1 VHFLLSAVVFIVLL
15 GVLVLFHE
23 FGHFVMAKLFRMKV
37 YEFAFGFGPV
47 LARLFKRNETE
58 YTIHA
63 IPAGGFVRIAGMDP
77 GEEGNVE
84 GGFNSKPIWQRALV
98 IFAGPFMSL
107 ILGYLVLLMM
117 GFVWGINVQN
127 TTIENVPD
135 DTPAKAAGIRE
146 GDTIIAVDGKPVA
159 DGYHLRK
166 AINRS
171 QGDTITIDV
180 KRNGKIE
187 KLRVKPQVISIR
199 KIGVELVDTEPKI
212 KQVKDGSIADKAGL
226 RAGDIIFSIESTGRN
241 KTDITVKRNEN
252 NEKLHV
258 NAEITDLESFSKIG
272 AELYELKTTV
282 KRVPE
287 GSPADVA
294 GLRKGDVLVSL
305 NSTKIPD
312 SGTLEQVL
320 SVTDKPETTLVVDR
334 NGKQVELKVK
344 PKVIVPAIAKQIG
357 VRLEYK
363 NVYTRLVG
371 PEQKEDG
378 KKAYTNLLGGIKLGT
393 IETYRWTS
401 DTIQG
406 LFSKQIKQA
415 GGVIAIG
422 AITGKAVAAGAYNV
436 FFLLAM
442 LSITL
447 AVINLIP
454 WPILDGGHLLFLFI
468 EKIRG
473 KQLEPS
479 KWNAIQLAG
488 LVVII
493 GLAVFLVGYDIA
505 RIDMWSN
512 LK

>member
-1 VHFLLSAVVFIVLL
+1 MHFLLSTVVFIALL

-23 FGHFVMAKLFRMKV
+23 FGHFAIAKLFRMKV

-47 LARLFKRNETE
+47 LARLFKRGETE

-63 IPAGGFVRIAGMDP
+63 VPAGGFVRIAGMEP
-77 GEEGNVE
+77 GEEGDVE

-107 ILGYLVLLMM
+107 VLGYLVLLMM
-117 GFVWGINVQN
+117 GFVWGFNISG
-127 TTIENVPD
+127 TTIKELPD
-135 DTPAKAAGIRE
+135 NSPAKAAGIKV
-146 GDTIIAVDGKPVA
+146 GDVVVAVDGKQVS
-159 DGYHLRK
+159 DGYEMRK
-166 AINRS
+166 TINRS
-171 QGDTITIDV
+171 QGSLINIDV
-180 KRNGKIE
+180 RRNGQIE
-187 KLRVKPQVISIR
+187 AIQVKPQVINLR
-199 KIGVELVDTEPKI
+199 KIGAELDDSIPTI
-212 KQVKDGSIADKAGL
+212 KQVKEGSIAAGAGL
-226 RAGDIIFSIESTGRN
+226 REGDVISSINEPVNNTTNIG
-241 KTDITVKRNEN
+241 IKRNGA
-252 NEKLHV
+252 EKEIRV
-258 NAEITDLESFSKIG
+258 SAEITSLDSLKKIG

-282 KRVPE
+282 KRVPD
-287 GSPADVA
+287 GTPAADA
-294 GLRKGDVLVSL
+294 GLRQGDVIVSL
-305 NSTKIPD
+305 NGAKITH
-312 SGTLEQVL
+312 SGNFEQVL
-320 SVTDKPETTLVVDR
+320 SVAENPESTIVVAR
-334 NGKQVELKVK
+334 NGNLKELKII
-344 PKVIVPAIAKQIG
+344 PKVVIPDIGKQIG
-357 VRLEYK
+357 VLLSNETVR
-363 NVYTRLVG
+363 TS
-371 PEQKEDG
+371 
-378 KKAYTNLLGGIKLGT
+378 LLGGIKLGT
-393 IETYRWTS
+393 IETYRWTT
-401 DTIQG
+401 DTVQG

-422 AITGKAVAAGAYNV
+422 AITGKAVASGTASV

-473 KQLEPS
+473 KRLEPN

-488 LVVII
+488 LAVII